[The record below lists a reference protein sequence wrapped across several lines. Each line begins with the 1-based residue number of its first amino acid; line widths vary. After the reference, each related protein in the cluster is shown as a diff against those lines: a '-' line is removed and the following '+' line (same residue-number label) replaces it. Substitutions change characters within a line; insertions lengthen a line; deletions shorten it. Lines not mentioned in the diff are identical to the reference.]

1 LGVAIASALF
11 FFFAVGAVLKIRK
24 RRAQVG
30 GEELIGR
37 ITKAESMI
45 TEDEGTVKLRGEIW
59 NARAVAGEMIPRG
72 VKVEIVD
79 RDGLT
84 LRVKRK

>member
-1 LGVAIASALF
+1 
-11 FFFAVGAVLKIRK
+11 
-24 RRAQVG
+24 VG

-37 ITKAESMI
+37 VTKAESSI

-59 NARAVAGEMIPRG
+59 NARAAAGEEIPQG

-84 LRVKRK
+84 LLVKRKED